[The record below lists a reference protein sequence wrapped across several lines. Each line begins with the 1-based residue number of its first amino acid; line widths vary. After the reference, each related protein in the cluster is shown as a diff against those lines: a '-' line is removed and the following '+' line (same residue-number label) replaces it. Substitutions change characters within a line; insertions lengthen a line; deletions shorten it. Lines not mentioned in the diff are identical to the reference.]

1 MLSVRDE
8 ADEPTGTGMI
18 QVTSLVA
25 VVETLLREVRCA
37 AQGRPG
43 VTDVR

>member
-18 QVTSLVA
+18 QVTSLLA
-25 VVETLLREVRCA
+25 VVKMLVREVRRA
-37 AQGRPG
+37 TQARPD
-43 VTDVR
+43 VTDVG